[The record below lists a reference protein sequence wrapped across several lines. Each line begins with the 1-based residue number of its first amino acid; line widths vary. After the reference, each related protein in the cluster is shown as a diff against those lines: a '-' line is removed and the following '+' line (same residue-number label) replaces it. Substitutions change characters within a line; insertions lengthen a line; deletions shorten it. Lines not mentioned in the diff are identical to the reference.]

1 MDILSLLKKYNLKLV
16 NTIDDYIVIDTQN
29 NMLLLIYDTYVIEKI
44 VIQYENGTPLVST
57 GKTFYY
63 TDMISLENILKKYQK

>member
-1 MDILSLLKKYNLKLV
+1 MDIQLILKKYNLTFIDNV
-16 NTIDDYIVIDTQN
+16 NDHIVIDTNN
-29 NMLLLIYDTYVIEKI
+29 NMLLLIYDTYVIEKVI
-44 VIQYENGTPLVST
+44 IQYENGTPLVST